1 MGPLMGNLVGNRFVE
16 GYLAR
21 MIYLAPYRSH
31 QRIVLGTFRTLL
43 MTAADRI
50 TRRIRPRL
58 KLH

>member
-1 MGPLMGNLVGNRFVE
+1 MGNLVGNRFVE

-21 MIYLAPYRSH
+21 MIYLALYRSH